1 MIINMFSRMRFFSTL
16 LALSA
21 AAGLGAIG
29 GPQAR
34 VAYSDA
40 LNAGAERLAAG
51 DFEAAEQFFAR
62 AGALNLSSLRP
73 RILRAQAL
81 NGLAR
86 FDDAAKLLERTARYA
101 QPDRQPEFFVIWAE
115 SEIGRQDAAHAITLL
130 EPVLK
135 INPADARAQRLKGKA
150 LLMTG
155 DEAGGLAALQE
166 AVRLAPGD
174 PRGPEL
180 LARYYL
186 DRGQPAKALELLRTL
201 QTTMGG
207 ADARTSAA
215 LAAAEGALGDP
226 HAAAAALL
234 ARGPEARAE
243 MTALYGRVP
252 APENCPDSPI
262 TPIQLVACGRF
273 DAARTSLSLLSVLT
287 RDDALLL
294 ARACLWLDDAK
305 CAAAEMRRAAGL
317 DPALAEGLERL
328 AARLVPPPPAP
339 APPST
344 FAPAPGK

>member
-1 MIINMFSRMRFFSTL
+1 MIINMFSRIRFFSAL
-16 LALSA
+16 LALYTA
-21 AAGLGAIG
+21 AWLCAIG

-101 QPDRQPEFFVIWAE
+101 QPDRQPEFFVVWAE

-252 APENCPDSPI
+252 APDNCPDAPA
-262 TPIQLVACGRF
+262 TAAELAACGRF
-273 DAARTSLSLLSVLT
+273 AGARGLLAVQANHSLA
-287 RDDALLL
+287 DELLL
-294 ARACLWLDDAK
+294 ARVCLWLDDAPG
-305 CAAAEMRRAAGL
+305 AAAAMRRAAAL

-328 AARLVPPPPAP
+328 AARLAPPPSAP
-339 APPST
+339 ASAT
-344 FAPAPGK
+344 GK

>member
-1 MIINMFSRMRFFSTL
+1 MIINMSRSFRRFPAV
-16 LALSA
+16 LALFA
-21 AAGLGAIG
+21 AARLSAIG

-51 DFEAAEQFFAR
+51 DYEAAEQFFDR
-62 AGALNLSSLRP
+62 AASLNLSSLRP

-81 NGLAR
+81 NGLEKFEA
-86 FDDAAKLLERTARYA
+86 AAKLLEHASRYA
-101 QPDRQPEFFVIWAE
+101 DPARQPEFFVIWAE
-115 SEIGRQDAAHAITLL
+115 SEVGRKDAAHALTLL
-130 EPVLK
+130 DPVLK

-201 QTTMGG
+201 QTTMGS

-252 APENCPDSPI
+252 VPESCPD
-262 TPIQLVACGRF
+262 TPATAAELAACGRF
-273 DAARTSLSLLSVLT
+273 GAARGVLAVQDGLSLA
-287 RDDALLL
+287 DELLL

-305 CAAAEMRRAAGL
+305 GAAAAMRRAALL

-328 AARLVPPPPAP
+328 AARLAPSPGFSPPAP
-339 APPST
+339 AP
-344 FAPAPGK
+344 GK